1 MESGTEPLRDAHGRT
16 ISDLRVSVTD
26 RCNFRC
32 QYCMPADGL
41 PWLERDEVLSF
52 EEIERLVGLL
62 VRLGIESA
70 PAGSVLHAVDE
81 EGIATREIAEAIG
94 RSVGVPTRSV
104 PAAQVGEHFGWI
116 GRFFSMDSAVSSDLT
131 RDLLGWKP
139 VRPGLLAVIDAGG
152 YADVVPHAQAG

>member
-1 MESGTEPLRDAHGRT
+1 MATLTDLARRTGFAGYVEDGASRWPAVNRLDAA
-16 ISDLRVSVTD
+16 V
-26 RCNFRC
+26 
-32 QYCMPADGL
+32 
-41 PWLERDEVLSF
+41 
-52 EEIERLVGLL
+52 L

-81 EGIATREIAEAIG
+81 EGIPTREIAEAIG
-94 RSVGVPTRSV
+94 RSAGVPTRSV
-104 PAAQVGEHFGWI
+104 PAAEVGEHFGWI
-116 GRFFSMDSAVSSDLT
+116 GGFFSMDSAVSSDLT